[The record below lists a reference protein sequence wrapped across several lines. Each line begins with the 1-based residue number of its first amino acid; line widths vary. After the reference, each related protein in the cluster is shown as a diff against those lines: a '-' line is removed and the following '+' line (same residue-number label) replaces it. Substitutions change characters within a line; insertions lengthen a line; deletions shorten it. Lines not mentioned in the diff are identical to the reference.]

1 MDYSDIM
8 DMDKPISHHKPMDI
22 THRAKIFAPFA
33 ALKGFE
39 DCIRQKE
46 IVYEEYPVLSEEQ
59 KDRLDQKV
67 QMIGTGF
74 VLTVTYFVHNHPLD
88 TGKGQIQTVTGEVIY
103 WNPSRNL
110 QIGQTEIQI
119 CDIIELSGDIF
130 DGLEE
135 PA

>member
-22 THRAKIFAPFA
+22 THRAKIFTPFA

-67 QMIGTGF
+67 QMIGTGY

-88 TGKGQIQTVTGEVIY
+88 TRKGQIQTVTGEVICLDSSKY
-103 WNPSRNL
+103 L
-110 QIGQTEIQI
+110 QIGQAEIPVH
-119 CDIIELSGDIF
+119 DIIELSGDIF

>member
-46 IVYEEYPVLSEEQ
+46 IIYEEYPALSEEQ
-59 KDRLDQKV
+59 KSRLDQKM
-67 QMIGTGF
+67 QMLRTGEQ
-74 VLTVTYFVHNHPLD
+74 LTVTYFLHNHPLD
-88 TGKGQIQTVTGEVIY
+88 VKKGQIRTVTGKVAFWDPAGDLRIEETKIPV
-103 WNPSRNL
+103 
-110 QIGQTEIQI
+110 
-119 CDIIELSGDIF
+119 CDILELSGDLF
-130 DGLEE
+130 DQLEE

>member
-59 KDRLDQKV
+59 KDRLDQKI
-67 QMIGTGF
+67 QMIGIGH
-74 VLTVTYFVHNHPLD
+74 VLTVTYFLHNHPLD
-88 TGKGQIQTVTGEVIY
+88 ARKGQIQTVTGEVICWDSSKY
-103 WNPSRNL
+103 L
-110 QIGQTEIQI
+110 QIGQAEIPVR
-119 CDIIELSGDIF
+119 DIIELSGDIF

>member
-59 KDRLDQKV
+59 KDRLDQE
-67 QMIGTGF
+67 GT
-74 VLTVTYFVHNHPLD
+74 ND
-88 TGKGQIQTVTGEVIY
+88 RNRICAD
-103 WNPSRNL
+103 RNL
-110 QIGQTEIQI
+110 FCT
-119 CDIIELSGDIF
+119 
-130 DGLEE
+130 
-135 PA
+135 

>member
-39 DCIRQKE
+39 DCIRKKE

-67 QMIGTGF
+67 QMIGTGY
-74 VLTVTYFVHNHPLD
+74 VLTVTYSVHNHPLD
-88 TGKGQIQTVTGEVIY
+88 TRKGQIQTVTGEVIY

-110 QIGQTEIQI
+110 QIGQTEI
-119 CDIIELSGDIF
+119 
-130 DGLEE
+130 
-135 PA
+135 

>member
-59 KDRLDQKV
+59 KDRLDQKD
-67 QMIGTGF
+67 
-74 VLTVTYFVHNHPLD
+74 L
-88 TGKGQIQTVTGEVIY
+88 
-103 WNPSRNL
+103 
-110 QIGQTEIQI
+110 
-119 CDIIELSGDIF
+119 C
-130 DGLEE
+130 
-135 PA
+135 

>member
-22 THRAKIFAPFA
+22 THRAKIFAPF
-33 ALKGFE
+33 
-39 DCIRQKE
+39 
-46 IVYEEYPVLSEEQ
+46 EEYPVLSEEQ

-88 TGKGQIQTVTGEVIY
+88 TRKGQIQTVTGEVIY
-103 WNPSRNL
+103 WNSSRNL

>member
-46 IVYEEYPVLSEEQ
+46 ILYITILWIPG
-59 KDRLDQKV
+59 KDR
-67 QMIGTGF
+67 
-74 VLTVTYFVHNHPLD
+74 
-88 TGKGQIQTVTGEVIY
+88 
-103 WNPSRNL
+103 SR
-110 QIGQTEIQI
+110 Q
-119 CDIIELSGDIF
+119 
-130 DGLEE
+130 
-135 PA
+135 

>member
-46 IVYEEYPVLSEEQ
+46 IIYEEYPALSEEQ
-59 KDRLDQKV
+59 KSRLDQKM
-67 QMIGTGF
+67 QMLRTGEQ
-74 VLTVTYFVHNHPLD
+74 LTVTYFLHNHPLD
-88 TGKGQIQTVTGEVIY
+88 VKKGQIRTVTGKVAFWYPAGILRIEETKIPV
-103 WNPSRNL
+103 
-110 QIGQTEIQI
+110 
-119 CDIIELSGDIF
+119 CDILELSGNLF
-130 DGLEE
+130 DQLEE